1 MALALVALLIGA
13 CRSSAQLTGTSAVTG
28 SVLLGPHCPV
38 ERVGS
43 PCPDTPVPN
52 ARVVARDPSGD
63 TVASTTCDA
72 HGRFTLS
79 LDPGTY
85 ELTAT
90 AHVGITGVSKPVA
103 VTVTAGATSYAN
115 VEIDTGIR

>member
-1 MALALVALLIGA
+1 M
-13 CRSSAQLTGTSAVTG
+13 
-28 SVLLGPHCPV
+28 
-38 ERVGS
+38 
-43 PCPDTPVPN
+43 
-52 ARVVARDPSGD
+52 
-63 TVASTTCDA
+63 ASTTCDA